1 MQITFMTELTI
12 NNPLPEARLPAKLVT
27 MTFNPINMNP
37 QEQADKS
44 EREERYRVSQDD
56 VSVIRKEVNKL
67 TQVVGELANE
77 QRDLAQS
84 LRGNNLGNKGLINRI
99 EIGEQTIN
107 EVKESVD
114 GLTKRL
120 DKIVAEAKSRE
131 TYVRIIWGLI
141 CFVVGTIFVA
151 IIDRLIP
158 SGKTK

>member
-1 MQITFMTELTI
+1 MTDAFIHPT
-12 NNPLPEARLPAKLVT
+12 LPKVRLPAKLVN
-27 MTFNPINMNP
+27 MTFNPISMNT
-37 QEQADKS
+37 QEQSEKN

-158 SGKTK
+158 SAKSVK